1 MDILFSPEVLAVVT
15 PVLAGI
21 AGLILTKV
29 VKDAAKRLIV
39 QKAVELAL
47 PIAARLVTEI
57 ASKTANTTD
66 DKVAAVL
73 RALADAG
80 HEKHATPATEAKA
93 RAVFDSVAAEAL
105 KESK

>member
-1 MDILFSPEVLAVVT
+1 MDILFSPEVLQVVT
-15 PVLAGI
+15 PILAGI

-29 VKDAAKRLIV
+29 VKDAAKRFVV

-47 PIAARLVTEI
+47 PIAAKLATEI
-57 ASKTANTTD
+57 AAKTETTVD

-73 RALADAG
+73 RALADTG

-93 RAVFDSVAAEAL
+93 RAVFNQVSAEAL
-105 KESK
+105 KEQK